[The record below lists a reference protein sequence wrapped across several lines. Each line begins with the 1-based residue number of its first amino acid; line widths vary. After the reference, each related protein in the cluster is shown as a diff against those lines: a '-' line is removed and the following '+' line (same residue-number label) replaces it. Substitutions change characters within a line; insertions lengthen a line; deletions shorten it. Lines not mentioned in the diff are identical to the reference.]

1 MRKECWGEGLLTLLI
16 FFWIFMF
23 IPMLRFLTS
32 GGGFDLRGGER
43 RKYENGK
50 KRRRNETT
58 ISDINYQF
66 DTLSIMTGELP
77 NQTTLSVPKFH
88 ICVR

>member
-1 MRKECWGEGLLTLLI
+1 MLGRRIVDTFDI
-16 FFWIFMF
+16 FLIFMF

-88 ICVR
+88 ISVR